1 LGKFTFAVNL
11 KRWEGSLHPFDL
23 IKHICKG
30 ILWLLL
36 LSMASRIFLHLHGT
50 FSSNIKAPPFALF
63 SLAHFFYLSFHN
75 QFVYLLLVSQAHNN
89 VFLGFPKFLLLLV
102 FLQVMLFLNKLFFEL
117 TRVHL
122 WSFSRRKQW
131 YHRSFC

>member
-1 LGKFTFAVNL
+1 MGKFTFAVNL

-30 ILWLLL
+30 IFVASSPLYGVENLSSPSWYLFFKHKGSTIRTL
-36 LSMASRIFLHLHGT
+36 LSC
-50 FSSNIKAPPFALF
+50 P
-63 SLAHFFYLSFHN
+63 FFYLSFHN

-89 VFLGFPKFLLLLV
+89 VFLGFPKFLLLLIS
-102 FLQVMLFLNKLFFEL
+102 LQVMLFLNKLFFEL